1 MNLDNLLI
9 FATENGHN
17 YYPFS
22 IMHPL
27 WELRVGALRIFEK
40 YQHEFPSTQFHY
52 NSDNDLLDSFC
63 RRFNFQDS
71 GIKKG
76 NLLALDTRIL
86 PTNDFI
92 KEIKSIID
100 VSNQSCL
107 LMNQTNPIGLYL
119 IQKDLEKSDEFS
131 NLKLLSNLEVNLF
144 SKLKKIEINNCLFL
158 NYLFEAI
165 EYNSS
170 ALIEDLKYFRNSYQP
185 IKTGSN
191 YFLLE
196 EENIYCGENIVIA
209 PNVVLDAR
217 QGPIIIGNNVQ
228 IMPQATII
236 GPSYIGD
243 NSVIK
248 IGAKLYQNVSIGEYC
263 RVGGE
268 IENSIFQSYANKQ
281 HDGFVGDS
289 FISEW
294 VNLGADTNTS
304 NLKNNYAPIKIKI
317 ENEEINTGM
326 MFLGLLCGDHTKS
339 GINSMFNTGTI
350 CGISAM
356 LVDEWYQPKFIP
368 SFMWGGGK
376 KSTIYEF
383 DKAIETARVVMQ
395 RRGKILTDE
404 EIHLMKKEHK
414 RISSLYSK

>member
-1 MNLDNLLI
+1 
-9 FATENGHN
+9 
-17 YYPFS
+17 
-22 IMHPL
+22 
-27 WELRVGALRIFEK
+27 
-40 YQHEFPSTQFHY
+40 
-52 NSDNDLLDSFC
+52 
-63 RRFNFQDS
+63 
-71 GIKKG
+71 
-76 NLLALDTRIL
+76 
-86 PTNDFI
+86 
-92 KEIKSIID
+92 
-100 VSNQSCL
+100 
-107 LMNQTNPIGLYL
+107 
-119 IQKDLEKSDEFS
+119 
-131 NLKLLSNLEVNLF
+131 
-144 SKLKKIEINNCLFL
+144 
-158 NYLFEAI
+158 
-165 EYNSS
+165 
-170 ALIEDLKYFRNSYQP
+170 
-185 IKTGSN
+185 
-191 YFLLE
+191 
-196 EENIYCGENIVIA
+196 
-209 PNVVLDAR
+209 
-217 QGPIIIGNNVQ
+217 
-228 IMPQATII
+228 
-236 GPSYIGD
+236 
-243 NSVIK
+243 
-248 IGAKLYQNVSIGEYC
+248 
-263 RVGGE
+263 
-268 IENSIFQSYANKQ
+268 QSYANKQ

>member
-1 MNLDNLLI
+1 MKLDNLLI
-9 FATENGHN
+9 FATGNGHN

-40 YQHEFPSTQFHY
+40 FQNEFPSTQFHY
-52 NSDNDLLDSFC
+52 NADNDLLNSFFH
-63 RRFNFQDS
+63 RFNFQDS

-76 NLLALDTRIL
+76 NLLAIDTRVL

-92 KEIKSIID
+92 KDIKSIIEELT
-100 VSNQSCL
+100 QSCL
-107 LMNQTNPIGLYL
+107 LMNQTNPIGLFL

-144 SKLKKIEINNCLFL
+144 SKLKKIEINRCLLL

-165 EYNSS
+165 ESNSS
-170 ALIEDLKYFRNSYQP
+170 ALVEDLKYFKNLYQP
-185 IKTGSN
+185 IKAASN
-191 YFLLE
+191 YFLKGK
-196 EENIYCGENIVIA
+196 ENIYCGENIEIA
-209 PNVVLDAR
+209 PNVVLDAS

-228 IMPQATII
+228 IMPQATIL
-236 GPSYIGD
+236 GPAYIGD

-248 IGAKLYQNVSIGEYC
+248 IGAKLYQNVSIGESC

-268 IENSIFQSYANKQ
+268 VKNSIFQSYANKQ

-289 FISEW
+289 FLSEW

-304 NLKNNYAPIKIKI
+304 NLKNTYSQIKITI

-326 MFLGLLCGDHTKS
+326 VFLGLQCGDHTKS
-339 GINSMFNTGTI
+339 GINSMFNTGTV

-356 LVDEWYQPKFIP
+356 LVDEWYQQKFIP
-368 SFMWGGGK
+368 SFIWGGGK
-376 KSTIYEF
+376 NSTIYKIE
-383 DKAIETARVVMQ
+383 KAIETARIVMQ
-395 RRGKILTDE
+395 RRGKILTFE
-404 EIHLMKKEHK
+404 EEQLMRKEYK
-414 RISSLYSK
+414 RVSSLYEK